1 MAKKSLRKANEPLQP
16 SQPPRHITLDE
27 FKQHLTN
34 MSSEGVTMRDDGEF
48 SFGFNWTDFVKT
60 RMTSE
65 IIALHQN
72 NLQGLYQQIGVDLK
86 GKSIVDIG
94 CGSGISS
101 VSFANLGCSKITSF
115 DIDEH
120 SVAATKLTKEKFF
133 KGNADWNV
141 YQASILDQTVVQPQ
155 SHDIVYSWGVLHHTG
170 YMYQAIRKAAELV
183 KPGGYFHVALYRS
196 GSKLTKSLNE
206 KYRFKFASKE
216 EKIQMLY
223 DRAGQKIFNVKKNR
237 GMNKFHDALDWL
249 GGLPYET
256 SEPEVLHSWLKDKFN
271 LHVEF
276 FQDRNAGGNFTSIL
290 RKH

>member
-1 MAKKSLRKANEPLQP
+1 MPKKSDTKGKNKQSERY
-16 SQPPRHITLDE
+16 ITLEE
-27 FKQHLTN
+27 FTSHLTN
-34 MSSEGVTMRDDGEF
+34 MSNEGVIMRDDGEF

-60 RMTSE
+60 RMSEE
-65 IIALHQN
+65 IISLHQT
-72 NLQGLYQQIGVDLK
+72 NLKELYDQIGVNLE
-86 GKSIVDIG
+86 GKSVLDIG

-101 VSFANLGCSKITSF
+101 ISFANLGCSKITSF
-115 DIDEH
+115 DIDPH
-120 SVAATKLTKEKFF
+120 SVAATRLTKEKFY
-133 KGNADWNV
+133 KGNSNWNIF
-141 YQASILDQTVVQPQ
+141 QASILDQEVVEPK

-183 KPGGYFHVALYRS
+183 KPGGYFHVALYRA
-196 GSKLTKSLNE
+196 GGKLPKSLNE
-206 KYRFKFASKE
+206 KYRFKFAPKE

-223 DRAGQKIFNVKKNR
+223 DRAGQKIFSIKKNR

-271 LHVEF
+271 MQVEY

-290 RKH
+290 KKEI